1 MADDLLDLFGSL
13 WRMTYRTYLVDY
25 GGWPIG
31 PIWFTM
37 VDDLSDLFGSLWQ
50 FTYWTY
56 WVHNGGCS
64 IGPIWLTIP
73 GDLSDLFGSQWRMT
87 YWTYLV
93 HNDGWPIGPNWL
105 TVAGEEFQ
113 RLWDLVAFARSTS
126 ASPLTGVAVGSVWFR
141 SVVANFHNVGCGRM
155 TWVMHPVRWG
165 LSLTHSLIQN
175 WSWVASV
182 SRWTNQQ
189 SGQNIYFCLQQHAS
203 VCKYYI
209 VFTLYYY
216 NSMIFP
222 VRPFFVHPQLL
233 LGDYLGEVIKTSY
246 ISKPWQLL
254 TFPNW
259 Q

>member
-1 MADDLLDLFGSL
+1 
-13 WRMTYRTYLVDY
+13 MTYRTYLVHYGGWPIDLFRSLWRMTY
-25 GGWPIG
+25 WTYLAHCGGWPIG

-113 RLWDLVAFARSTS
+113 RLWDLVAFARSTF
-126 ASPLTGVAVGSVWFR
+126 ASPLTGVDVGSVWFR

-165 LSLTHSLIQN
+165 LSLTHSSKTDHGSLVCHDGRI
-175 WSWVASV
+175 S
-182 SRWTNQQ
+182 NQ
-189 SGQNIYFCLQQHAS
+189 GKI
-203 VCKYYI
+203 
-209 VFTLYYY
+209 
-216 NSMIFP
+216 
-222 VRPFFVHPQLL
+222 
-233 LGDYLGEVIKTSY
+233 Y
-246 ISKPWQLL
+246 ISVFSNTHQCANTTLCSLFTIIIPRFSLYVPSSSTL
-254 TFPNW
+254 NCSLGITLERLS
-259 Q
+259 